1 MDIHNGVSSALLEK
15 FQAILVDRPLI
26 MEVLKSNLP
35 KNINLQT
42 LLEVLESINGKAI
55 PDVEIRE
62 FLAKPSKG
70 WKDSIYK
77 N

>member
-1 MDIHNGVSSALLEK
+1 MDIPDDPSLILLER
-15 FQAILVDRPLI
+15 FQAILIDRPLI

-35 KNINLQT
+35 EHINLQV
-42 LLEVLESINGKAI
+42 LLEVLESVNGKGVSDI
-55 PDVEIRE
+55 EIRD
-62 FLAKPSKG
+62 FFTNPSKG